1 MGAGYT
7 GKVLMVDLTK
17 REVETLELGED
28 VYRNFLG
35 GYGLGARILFDHIP
49 KGADPLG
56 PDNVLGLTPGL
67 LTGTPALFSG
77 RYMAVG
83 KSPLTGGWGD
93 ANGGGTFGPAIKRA
107 GWDGLFFK
115 GQADGPVYVW
125 VQDDKVEIRDASGLW
140 GKTVSETEAA
150 LDQEIQEKNIHV
162 ACIGPA
168 GERLSLISG
177 IFNDGGRCA
186 ARSGLGAVMGS
197 KKLKAVVVKGS
208 KKVEIKD
215 AEGVKAANKEL
226 MNVLNASPQA
236 KMFDK
241 LPGLGSVA
249 RTLGRFFGKAR
260 FHTKT
265 MPPLLKSLLEQYGT
279 PGFMGF
285 YCATG
290 EAPIKNWGGVAG
302 ESFQPDKAVKI
313 SDDAVVS
320 LEVKKYHCAN
330 CPVGCGGIIK
340 VEDGPWPIEESHKP
354 EYETLAAFGS
364 MCLVDDLRA
373 ICQANQVCNMG
384 GIDTISAGS
393 AIAFAME
400 CYEQGIL
407 TKEDTDGID
416 LVWGNADAMLAL
428 LDKMIA
434 REGVGD
440 VLADGVKRAAEKIG
454 KGSEQYAMHSGGQE
468 VGYHDPRM
476 DPGFATA
483 YQCEPTPGRHTI
495 AAYAYQELLDLHKIF
510 PGEAVKAVPQIV
522 SKGWSQKAQGKAKLQ
537 SLNSKYMQLVNSAG
551 LCEFGMLMGGPKFP
565 IFKWLN
571 AVTGWDLSNESY
583 LVVGERIQTLRQAF
597 NAREGVGP
605 FQLADRLKGKPPL
618 SAGPL
623 KGITLNMEAL
633 ARDFYEEL
641 QWDPETAVPRKEA
654 LEKLGLGDIAESL

>member
-7 GKVLMVDLTK
+7 GKVLIVDLTR
-17 REVETLELGED
+17 REAETLELGED

-35 GYGLGARILFDHIP
+35 GYGLGARILFDQIP

-56 PDNVLGLTPGL
+56 PDNVLGLMPGL

-115 GQADGPVYVW
+115 GQAEGPVYVW
-125 VQDDKVEIRDASGLW
+125 IQDDKVEIREASGLW
-140 GKTVSETEAA
+140 GKTVGETESA
-150 LDQEIQEKNIHV
+150 LDQEIQERNLHV

-197 KKLKAVVVKGS
+197 KRLKAVVVKGS
-208 KKVEIKD
+208 RKVEIKD
-215 AEGVKAANKEL
+215 PERLKEANKEL
-226 MNVLNASPQA
+226 LTLLMASPQA

-249 RTLGRFFGKAR
+249 RALGRFFGKAR

-279 PGFMGF
+279 PGFMAF
-285 YCATG
+285 YCGTG
-290 EAPIKNWGGVAG
+290 EAPIKNWGGVSG
-302 ESFQPDKAVKI
+302 ECFQPDKAVKI
-313 SDDAVVS
+313 SDDAVVA

-373 ICQANQVCNMG
+373 ICQANHLCNMAG
-384 GIDTISAGS
+384 MDTISAGAS
-393 AIAFAME
+393 IAFAME

-407 TKEDTDGID
+407 NRDETDGID
-416 LVWGNADAMLAL
+416 LTWGNAEAMLAM

-434 REGVGD
+434 REGLGD
-440 VLADGVKRAAEKIG
+440 VLADGVKRAAEKVG

-510 PGEAVKAVPQIV
+510 PGEPVKAVPQIV
-522 SKGWSQKAQGKAKLQ
+522 SKGWSQKVQGKAKLQ
-537 SLNSKYMQLVNSAG
+537 SLNSKYVQLVNCAG
-551 LCEFGMLMGGPKFP
+551 LCEFGALMGGPRLP
-565 IFKWLN
+565 IFKWIN
-571 AVTGWDLSNESY
+571 AATGWELSNESY
-583 LVVGERIQTLRQAF
+583 LVVGERIETLRQAF

-605 FQLADRLKGKPPL
+605 FQLPPRLTGEPPL
-618 SAGPL
+618 SSGPL
-623 KGITLNMEAL
+623 KGVTLNMSDLSRE
-633 ARDFYEEL
+633 FYEEL
-641 QWDPETAVPRKEA
+641 EWDPLTGVPRKEA
-654 LEKLGLGDIAESL
+654 LERLGLEDFIKAL

>member
-7 GKVLMVDLTK
+7 GKVLMVDLA
-17 REVETLELGED
+17 RRNAETLELGDD

-35 GYGLGARILFDHIP
+35 GYGLGARILFDHVP

-56 PDNVLGLTPGL
+56 PDNVLGLMPGL

-115 GQADGPVYVW
+115 GQAEGPVYVW
-125 VQDDKVEIRDASGLW
+125 VQNEKVEIRDASGLW

-150 LDQEIQEKNIHV
+150 LDQEIPEKGLHV
-162 ACIGPA
+162 ASIGPA
-168 GERLSLISG
+168 GERLSLIAG
-177 IFNDGGRCA
+177 IFNDRGRCA

-197 KKLKAVVVKGS
+197 KRLKAVVVKGS
-208 KKVEIKD
+208 QKVEVKD
-215 AEGVKAANKEL
+215 PEGLKAANKEL
-226 MNVLNASPQA
+226 LDLLNASPQA

-241 LPGLGSVA
+241 LPGLGRVA
-249 RTLGRFFGKAR
+249 RTLGRFFGKAG

-279 PGFMGF
+279 PGFLAF

-290 EAPIKNWGGVAG
+290 EAPIRNWGGVAAECFG
-302 ESFQPDKAVKI
+302 PDKAARI

-340 VEDGPWPIEESHKP
+340 VEDGPWPLEESHKP

-373 ICQANQVCNMG
+373 ICQANHLCNMAG
-384 GIDTISAGS
+384 MDTISAGS

-407 TKEDTDGID
+407 TRDDTDGID
-416 LVWGNADAMLAL
+416 LRWGSADAMLAL
-428 LDKMIA
+428 LEKMIA
-434 REGVGD
+434 RQGLGD
-440 VLADGVKRAAEKIG
+440 ILADGVKRASERIG
-454 KGSEQYAMHSGGQE
+454 KGSEKYAMHSGGQE
-468 VGYHDPRM
+468 VGYHDPRI

-495 AAYAYQELLDLHKIF
+495 AAYAYQEILDLHKIF
-510 PGEAVKAVPQIV
+510 PAEKVKAVPQIV
-522 SKGWSQKAQGKAKLQ
+522 SKGWSHKAKGKARLQ
-537 SLNSKYMQLVNSAG
+537 SLNSKYIQLVNSAG
-551 LCEFGMLMGGPKFP
+551 LCEFGSLMGGHRFP
-565 IFKWLN
+565 IFKWIN
-571 AVTGWDLSNESY
+571 AATGWNLSKEDY
-583 LVVGERIQTLRQAF
+583 LVIGERIETLRQAF
-597 NAREGVGP
+597 NVREGIGP
-605 FQLADRLKGKPPL
+605 FRLAARLKGEPPL
-618 SAGPL
+618 SSGPL
-623 KGITLNMEAL
+623 KGVTLNMEDL
-633 ARDFYEEL
+633 AREFYEEL
-641 QWDPETAVPRKEA
+641 QWDPKTAVPRKEA
-654 LEKLGLGDIAESL
+654 LERLGLQDVAKAL